1 MKYIKAKYI
10 KHGVPT
16 GASYNFKSED
26 ESINVGDTVTTGGN
40 VKMLVTDIVDDS
52 FAKAY
57 GEDKVKSVVKVVEPV
72 QAESEDK

>member
-57 GEDKVKSVVKVVEPV
+57 GEDKVKSVVKVEVDSSV
-72 QAESEDK
+72 KTESV